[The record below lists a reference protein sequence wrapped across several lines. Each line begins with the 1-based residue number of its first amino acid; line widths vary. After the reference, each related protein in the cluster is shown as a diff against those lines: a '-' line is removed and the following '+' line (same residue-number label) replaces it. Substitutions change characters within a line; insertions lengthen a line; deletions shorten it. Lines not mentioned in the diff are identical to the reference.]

1 LTLPLLTSAPD
12 VPGYLRDPELA
23 IFEQAA
29 DRFLGDHASPA
40 NTRAWR
46 DAGQVDPRVW
56 RLAGEAGLLG
66 VQVPAEYGGPGA
78 DFRFDIVLMD
88 RLAAHD
94 ALNFAIPLHNA
105 VVAPYLVDYA
115 SPRQK
120 QRWLPRV
127 VSGECVLAVGMSE
140 PAAGSDLQGIRTTAR
155 LEGDSYVLNGQKIF
169 ISNGQVASLFV
180 IAAKTDPA
188 AGAKGISLFLVEADT
203 TGFSRGRP
211 LHKLGQE
218 GRDTCELF
226 LSDVRVPAEHLLGGV
241 EGRGFA
247 MLIEKLPQERLAIA
261 WQALGMMRSA
271 LRHTVA
277 YVKERRAF
285 GKPLMSFQNTQFKL
299 AECETTMRVAEAFLH
314 QCTERLLSGRLDAAT
329 ASMAKYWTTEAQ
341 SRVIDECLQLFG
353 GYGYMLDYPI
363 AELYKDARG
372 FRIYGGSTEIMKL
385 MIARSL

>member
-1 LTLPLLTSAPD
+1 LTLPLLTSAANGPA
-12 VPGYLRDPELA
+12 YLQDPELA
-23 IFEQAA
+23 IFEQSVA
-29 DRFLGDHASPA
+29 RFLGDHAGPA
-40 NTRAWR
+40 STRAWR
-46 DAGQVDPRVW
+46 EAGRVDPRVW
-56 RLAGEAGLLG
+56 RLAGDAGLLG
-66 VQVPAEYGGPGA
+66 VQVPAEYGGAGA
-78 DFRFDIVLMD
+78 DFRFDVVLMEQ
-88 RLAAHD
+88 LAAHD

-105 VVAPYLVDYA
+105 VVAPYLIDYA
-115 SPRQK
+115 SAEQK

-140 PAAGSDLQGIRTTAR
+140 PAAGSDLQGMRSSAR
-155 LEGDSYVLNGQKIF
+155 REGDTYLLNGQKIF
-169 ISNGQVASLFV
+169 ISNGEVASLFV
-180 IAAKTDPA
+180 IAAKTDTA

-203 TGFSRGRP
+203 PGFSRGKP

-226 LSDVRVPAEHLLGGV
+226 LADVRVPASHLLGGV

-247 MLIEKLPQERLAIA
+247 MLMEKLPQERLAIA

-285 GKPLMSFQNTQFKL
+285 GKPLIAFQNTQFKL

-314 QCTERLLSGRLDAAT
+314 QCTERLLGGCLDAAT
-329 ASMAKYWTTEAQ
+329 ASMAKYWITEAQ